1 LVSVINYFQITMKSI
16 ITHHG
21 LKYAPLKM
29 NVKNSKTKTHFG
41 FQQINTEDKSEKVRK
56 IFDNVV
62 EGYDLMN
69 DLMSFGIHRIW
80 KRIAVEMS
88 EIRPDSSLLDL
99 AGGTGDMIKLMAPR
113 LNHEGT
119 AILSD
124 INEKML
130 VSGRD
135 KLIDSGISNF
145 LSVQI
150 DAQTLPFTQDSFDV
164 ISIAFGLRNVTDK
177 KRALNSI
184 LDCLKPGGKLLVL
197 EFSKP
202 TNEILREI
210 YDFYSFEII
219 PKLGEIV
226 LSSEESYRY
235 LAESIRM
242 HPNQEEL
249 KDLFEE
255 CGFENC
261 NYENLTNGIVAIHT
275 GTKPKE

>member
-1 LVSVINYFQITMKSI
+1 
-16 ITHHG
+16 
-21 LKYAPLKM
+21 M
-29 NVKNSKTKTHFG
+29 NAKNPKPKTHFG
-41 FQQINTEDKSEKVRK
+41 YQQIDPKDKSEKVK
-56 IFDNVV
+56 YIFDSVV

-80 KRIAVEMS
+80 KRVAVEMS
-88 EIRPDSSLLDL
+88 EIRPNSFFLDL
-99 AGGTGDMIKLMAPR
+99 AGGTGDMVKLMAPR
-113 LNHEGT
+113 ISHEGT

-130 VSGRD
+130 ISGRD
-135 KLIDSGISNF
+135 KLFDLGISNF

-150 DAQTLPFTQDSFDV
+150 DAQILPFKQDSFDV

-177 KRALNSI
+177 TKALNSI
-184 LDCLKPGGKLLVL
+184 LDCLKPGGKLIVL

-202 TNEILREI
+202 TNEMLREI
-210 YDFYSFEII
+210 YDIYSFEII

>member
-1 LVSVINYFQITMKSI
+1 
-16 ITHHG
+16 
-21 LKYAPLKM
+21 M
-29 NVKNSKTKTHFG
+29 NAKNPKPKTHFG
-41 FQQINTEDKSEKVRK
+41 YQQIDPKDKSEKVK
-56 IFDNVV
+56 YIFDNVV

-80 KRIAVEMS
+80 KRVAVEMS
-88 EIRPDSSLLDL
+88 EIRPNSFFLDL
-99 AGGTGDMIKLMAPR
+99 AGGTGDMVKLMAPR
-113 LNHEGT
+113 LSHEGT
-119 AILSD
+119 AIPSD

-135 KLIDSGISNF
+135 KLIDLGISNF

-150 DAQTLPFTQDSFDV
+150 DAQILPFKQDSFDV

-177 KRALNSI
+177 TKALNSI
-184 LDCLKPGGKLLVL
+184 LDCLKPGGKLIVL

-202 TNEILREI
+202 TNEMLREI
-210 YDFYSFEII
+210 YDIYSFEII

-226 LSSEESYRY
+226 LSSEESYHY

>member
-1 LVSVINYFQITMKSI
+1 
-16 ITHHG
+16 
-21 LKYAPLKM
+21 M
-29 NVKNSKTKTHFG
+29 NVENPKPKTHFG
-41 FQQINTEDKSEKVRK
+41 FQQIDPEEKSEKVK
-56 IFDNVV
+56 SIFDNVV
-62 EGYDLMN
+62 EGYDVMN

-80 KRIAVEMS
+80 KRVAVEMS
-88 EIRPDSSLLDL
+88 EIRPNSSILDL

-113 LNHEGT
+113 LSHEGT

-135 KLIDSGISNF
+135 KLIDSGINNF

-150 DAQTLPFTQDSFDV
+150 DAQFLPFKQDTFDV

-177 KRALNSI
+177 RRALNSI
-184 LDCLKPGGKLLVL
+184 LHCLKPGGRLLVL

-202 TNEILREI
+202 TNEMLREI

-226 LSSEESYRY
+226 LSSEESYQY

-261 NYENLTNGIVAIHT
+261 KYENLTNGIVAIHT
-275 GTKPKE
+275 GTKSKKQ

>member
-1 LVSVINYFQITMKSI
+1 
-16 ITHHG
+16 
-21 LKYAPLKM
+21 M
-29 NVKNSKTKTHFG
+29 NAKNPKPKTHFG
-41 FQQINTEDKSEKVRK
+41 YQQIDPKDKSEKVK
-56 IFDNVV
+56 YIFDNVV

-80 KRIAVEMS
+80 KRVAVEMS
-88 EIRPDSSLLDL
+88 EIRPDSFFLDL
-99 AGGTGDMIKLMAPR
+99 AGGTGDMVKLMAPR
-113 LNHEGT
+113 LSHEGT

-135 KLIDSGISNF
+135 KLIDLGISNF

-150 DAQTLPFTQDSFDV
+150 DAQILPFKQDSFDV

-177 KRALNSI
+177 TKALNSV
-184 LDCLKPGGKLLVL
+184 LDCLKPGGKLIVL

-202 TNEILREI
+202 TNEMLREI
-210 YDFYSFEII
+210 YDIYSFEII

-226 LSSEESYRY
+226 LSSEESYHY

-249 KDLFEE
+249 KDLFED